1 MKLFVNKIEDYTNGK
16 VKLVIICNTHK
27 IQSLFRCKDK
37 IQHHS
42 CEIYCSVS
50 SCGTEIVLRLL
61 EFQKHVGK
69 NIILEEMKTVV
80 AWNISM
86 IILIMSFDCLF
97 CPVH

>member
-27 IQSLFRCKDK
+27 IQSLFSCKDK

-50 SCGTEIVLRLL
+50 SCGTDYIVETIRISKICWKKHSTGRDENCGCVENFNDNFVH
-61 EFQKHVGK
+61 EF
-69 NIILEEMKTVV
+69 
-80 AWNISM
+80 
-86 IILIMSFDCLF
+86 
-97 CPVH
+97 